1 MSIRTQAFVKAV
13 TGARAG
19 MKKTNFKQSFELI
32 LNVKGVDVS
41 KPEKRFAEQV
51 ELPNG
56 LGEKSRKICVIAT
69 GNIALEARRTKG
81 VDRVLEKDEVESLV
95 GNKKEAK
102 RLASRYDHFLVE
114 AQIMGSA
121 ARAIGAAL
129 GSRGKRPVPIT
140 PGQDIGDLV
149 KKYVKTVTVQLR
161 KTTQLSCIV
170 GTENMRDEDVAGNAE
185 AATRRVVEK
194 LEKRLKNIGSVY
206 IKATMGSPV
215 KVAIAGGK

>member
-1 MSIRTQAFVKAV
+1 VSIRTQAFVKAV
-13 TGARAG
+13 SGARAG

-41 KPEKRFAEQV
+41 KPGKRFTEQV

-69 GNIALEARRTKG
+69 GNIALEARRTKE

-170 GTENMRDEDVAGNAE
+170 GTENMKDEDVAGNAE

-194 LEKRLKNIGSVY
+194 LEKRFKNIGSVY

>member
-19 MKKTNFKQSFELI
+19 MRKTNFKQSFELI

-140 PGQDIGDLV
+140 PGQDIGDLTN
-149 KKYVKTVTVQLR
+149 KYVKTVTVQLR

-170 GTENMRDEDVAGNAE
+170 GTENMKDEDVAGNAE

>member
-102 RLASRYDHFLVE
+102 RLASRYDHFLVD

-140 PGQDIGDLV
+140 PGQDIGDLTN
-149 KKYVKTVTVQLR
+149 KYVKTVTVQLR

-170 GTENMRDEDVAGNAE
+170 GTENMKDEDVAGNAE